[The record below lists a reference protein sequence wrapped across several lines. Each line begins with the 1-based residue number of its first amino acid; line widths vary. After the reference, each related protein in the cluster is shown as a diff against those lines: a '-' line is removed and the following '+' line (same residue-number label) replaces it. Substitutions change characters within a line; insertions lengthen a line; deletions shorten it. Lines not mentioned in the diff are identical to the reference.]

1 VDLKFKIGERANI
14 SPSHSFLK
22 IRSKKKK
29 NLIRDKWYKVK
40 HHSLSIQDDHLRS
53 RMILTSLGMEE
64 SGFEPNILK
73 GISRKGNFST

>member
-29 NLIRDKWYKVK
+29 ESYKRQMVQGK
-40 HHSLSIQDDHLRS
+40 TPLSLNPR
-53 RMILTSLGMEE
+53 
-64 SGFEPNILK
+64 
-73 GISRKGNFST
+73 